1 MTRRVVIGNRDGGG
15 GIWVSKS
22 GFDALTATGDNLL
35 LSLSGGTEQ
44 IIMTG
49 LASPLPQT
57 VVLGLSQRPY
67 VFITSVSA
75 VPVQFFNGASQV
87 ALSGLMRPYPF
98 SSSTGPNSSAV
109 VTASS
114 MTISGGSSSVYYI
127 VVRRAVP

>member
-1 MTRRVVIGNRDGGG
+1 MSRRVVIGNNGDGG
-15 GIWVSKS
+15 GIWVSKA
-22 GFDALTATGDNLL
+22 GFDALSAVGDNLL
-35 LSLSGGTEQ
+35 LSLDGGTEQ

-67 VFITSVSA
+67 VFLTSVSSVA
-75 VPVQFFNGASQV
+75 VQFFDGASQV
-87 ALSGLMRPYPF
+87 ALAGLMRPYPF
-98 SSSTGPNSSAV
+98 SSSTAPNSTAV